1 MRMGKGKTATKE
13 YDGLFTQALPGSRVA
28 EQIRTVRTNIN
39 FAMVDKRLQTLVI
52 TSAAPDAG
60 KTTIAGN
67 LAASFA
73 LQGYRVL
80 LAEGDLRRP
89 SLHKLLGVANEQGV
103 TSLLSDPSLAVE
115 ACIKTTETPGLSV
128 LTCGPVPPNPAELIA
143 SNQMTKLQAKLVNLF
158 DLVIFDTP
166 PLLGFSDASILAGRA
181 DGTIFVVQHGVAKK
195 EDVVKVKEI
204 FEKVDANVL
213 GAIYNKVPASDS
225 NESYYYDYYAE

>member
-1 MRMGKGKTATKE
+1 MRMGKGKTAMKE
-13 YDGLFTQALPGSRVA
+13 YTGLFTQALPGSRVA
-28 EQIRTVRTNIN
+28 EQVRTIRTNIN
-39 FAMVDKRLQTLVI
+39 FAMVDKQLQMLVI

-73 LQGYRVL
+73 MQGYSVL

-103 TSLLSDPSLAVE
+103 TSLLSNPTLTVE
-115 ACIKTTETPGLSV
+115 ECVKTTGTPGLSL
-128 LTCGPVPPNPAELIA
+128 LTCGPIPPNPAELIA
-143 SNQMTKLQAKLVNLF
+143 SNRMIELQAKLVNLY
-158 DLVIFDTP
+158 DLVVFDTP

-195 EDVVKVKEI
+195 ENMFKVKEI

-213 GAIYNKVPASDS
+213 GAIYNKVPANDL